1 MLDPFLQGQIIG
13 MYKAGLKSRKIAVD
27 LDVNDRTVRAI
38 IKRFQ
43 ERGTLDPKP
52 IPGRPRKVP
61 KIDGPAT
68 AVKGE
73 GGEEVGGENATS
85 LSATAMAPVTVVM
98 KNGRVVKKRGPRG
111 PYKKKN
117 RVDVVQAPEPVPVPV
132 PGPVPVPVPV
142 PVPGPVPV
150 PVPEPAP
157 VVETEPVPMA
167 DGDVV
172 VGEGAGPMDYD
183 EELDD
188 WNDDE
193 DMYDAVEEQ
202 PQDQELQQK

>member
-1 MLDPFLQGQIIG
+1 

-73 GGEEVGGENATS
+73 GGEVGGENATS

-117 RVDVVQAPEPVPVPV
+117 RGDVVQAPEPVPVPV
-132 PGPVPVPVPV
+132 PGPVPGPVPV
-142 PVPGPVPV
+142 PVPGPVPVPVPGPV